1 MAEPTATPTT
11 YHPHAHVANVEVAE
25 KRFHALATSSDGAE
39 RFRRCCRDMEVLFSS
54 FLIGA
59 VLVYRPLTTPHNPNH
74 TRGTGSAK
82 THGWSKTTCV
92 FLVL

>member
-1 MAEPTATPTT
+1 MVELTATTTT
-11 YHPHAHVANVEVAE
+11 YHPHTHVADVEVAE
-25 KRFHALATSSDGAE
+25 KHFHVLATSSDGAE
-39 RFRRCCRDMEVLFSS
+39 RFRRCFWDMEVLFSS
-54 FLIGA
+54 FLISAG
-59 VLVYRPLTTPHNPNH
+59 LVYRPITMPHNPNH